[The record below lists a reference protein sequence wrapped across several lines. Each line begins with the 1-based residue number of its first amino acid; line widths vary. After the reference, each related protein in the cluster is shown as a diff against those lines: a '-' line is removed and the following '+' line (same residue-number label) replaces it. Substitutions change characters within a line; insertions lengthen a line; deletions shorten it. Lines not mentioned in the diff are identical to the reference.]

1 MGCLAIFLNLILPGL
16 GTIFLAKKTGQGFA
30 QIFLAVLNF
39 ILGIF
44 LGIVTLGFWAIIA
57 ALIHLGI
64 FAWALTSTFTA
75 ISEQTARKM
84 YREERERERQ
94 NMEP

>member
-16 GTIFLAKKTGQGFA
+16 GTVFLAKKTGQGFV
-30 QIFLAVLNF
+30 QLFLSVLNI
-39 ILGIF
+39 ILS
-44 LGIVTLGFWAIIA
+44 IVTFGIWAIIGIF
-57 ALIHLGI
+57 IHLGL

-75 ISEQTARKM
+75 ISEKTARKM
-84 YREERERERQ
+84 YREERERESQ